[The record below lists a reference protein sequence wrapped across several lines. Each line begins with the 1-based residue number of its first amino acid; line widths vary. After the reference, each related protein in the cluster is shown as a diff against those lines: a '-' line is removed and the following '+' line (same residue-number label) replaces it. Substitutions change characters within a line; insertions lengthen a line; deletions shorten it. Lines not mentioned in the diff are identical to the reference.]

1 MSKSAVESKSVSEP
15 RAIEETCRP
24 ELNEMGSVEMS
35 LIRSLKDPLRR
46 ITQGIEKNG
55 DLTEDV
61 LNRAESGKR
70 GSKKQKQEMGN
81 ALHEIANAYNADQDF
96 LNDIRNVDA
105 KLRQMVALRRERME
119 RLQKWISELSGK
131 QEKLGATLGDTRQE
145 ARRGDVAA
153 SFQLREIEQELGN
166 IGDTVLSELYPELRE
181 GQSQEIISQE
191 ELKSLETRLE
201 GILARIQSLLAPP
214 VSPKRVTG
222 PLGKKGERW
231 AEGAYRQ

>member
-1 MSKSAVESKSVSEP
+1 MSKSAVESKDVSEP
-15 RAIEETCRP
+15 RVIEETCRP
-24 ELNEMGSVEMS
+24 ELSKMGDVEMS

-46 ITQGIEKNG
+46 ITKGIEKNG

-61 LNRAESGKR
+61 LNRAESGKK

-81 ALHEIANAYNADQDF
+81 ALHEIVNAYNADQDF

-119 RLQKWISELSGK
+119 RLQQWISELSGE
-131 QEKLGATLGDTRQE
+131 QEKLGVALGDARQE

-166 IGDTVLSELYPELRE
+166 IAETLLNELYPELRE
-181 GQSQEIISQE
+181 GQSQEVISQE
-191 ELKSLETRLE
+191 DLRALETRIE

-214 VSPKRVTG
+214 VAPKRVTG
-222 PLGKKGERW
+222 PLSKKQERW
-231 AEGAYRQ
+231 AEGAFG